1 MHSLQLH
8 NTYLLMRHAQSKAN
22 HMHIIVSNSEVGVND
37 YGLTQEGK
45 NEVMKAIAHC
55 NELKSVEYIYT
66 SDFLRAY
73 ETSMIIAGHMNIIH
87 VKFDIRLRERY
98 FGQFEGTDSGNYQ
111 RIWDMDC
118 CNVHDPVCYDVEPI
132 HTVAKRMISFL
143 FDCET
148 NHINDTILIVS
159 HGDPLQILY
168 TVSIGL
174 PINKFKTASHFN
186 NAELRLLPS
195 RFTIDEELIT

>member
-1 MHSLQLH
+1 
-8 NTYLLMRHAQSKAN
+8 
-22 HMHIIVSNSEVGVND
+22 MHIIVSNPEVGVND
-37 YGLTQEGK
+37 YGLTQEG
-45 NEVMKAIAHC
+45 NNQVLKAIAHY
-55 NELKSVEYIYT
+55 NQLQSVTCIYT

-73 ETSMIIAGHMNIIH
+73 ETAMIIARHMDIIN

-98 FGQFEGTDSGNYQ
+98 FGQFEGTDSENYQ

-118 CNVHDPVCYDVEPI
+118 HNANDPVCYNVEPI

-143 FDCET
+143 LDCET

-174 PINKFKTASHFN
+174 LINKFKTASHFN

>member
-1 MHSLQLH
+1 
-8 NTYLLMRHAQSKAN
+8 MRHAQSKAN
-22 HMHIIVSNSEVGVND
+22 QMHIIVSNPEAGVHD
-37 YGLTQEGK
+37 YGLTQEG
-45 NEVMKAIAHC
+45 NNQVLKAIAHC

-73 ETSMIIAGHMNIIH
+73 ETAMIIARHMNIIN
-87 VKFDIRLRERY
+87 VKLDIRLRERY
-98 FGQFEGTDSGNYQ
+98 FGQFEGTDSENYQ

-118 CNVHDPVCYDVEPI
+118 RNVNDPVCYDVEPI

-143 FDCET
+143 IDCK
-148 NHINDTILIVS
+148 NHHTNDTILVVS

-168 TVSIGL
+168 ALSIGL
-174 PINKFKTASHFN
+174 PVNNFRSASHFN